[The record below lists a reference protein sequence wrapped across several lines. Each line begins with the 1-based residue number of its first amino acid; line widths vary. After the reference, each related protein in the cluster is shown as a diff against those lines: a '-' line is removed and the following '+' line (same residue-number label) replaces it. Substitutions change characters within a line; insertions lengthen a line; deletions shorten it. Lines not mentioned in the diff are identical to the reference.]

1 MTKKTN
7 ELGSGSRKL
16 AFQICTFALCFTFLS
31 GCYFP
36 SSISPDRR
44 IFENVSDFAT
54 PPVFV
59 QFQMELP
66 EPAPSGERF
75 VVEILDDV
83 TGLPYNSRLYEL
95 KQRSDQVY
103 ETTLSV
109 PSGSVIKYRYG
120 KIDQPL
126 TPEANTDGNPVA
138 YRLLY
143 APISIT
149 VQDHLQAWQG
159 EPYLGG
165 TGRLKGTLLDSST
178 NLPIEDIIVSAGGLR
193 TFTDANGKFVLEGL
207 GEGVNNVVFYAI
219 DGKYRTYQQGAS
231 IQSGMTTPA
240 NVRLDPM
247 PEVSVT
253 FLITPPVDAL
263 GAPIF
268 IAGNIYQLGNTF
280 AELIG
285 MMSIKPT
292 RMPMLTANADGT
304 LSITINLYA
313 ETDLRYKFTLGDGY
327 WNAEQYE
334 SGGFRVRQLI
344 VPTQDVTIN
353 QTIETWRSPDVQP
366 ITFSISIPPNI
377 SPSDNKFIQFRTGEW
392 MEPIPLWPL
401 GDGNYLY
408 ILFSPLNPSQ
418 SINYQ
423 FCRNEDCTNARD
435 AGSLSFERQVQPS
448 ENQQTITLT
457 LDSWQ
462 NWFPFEKNAL
472 VYDAYIPLK
481 PATYSTSIELT
492 PEMNP
497 SWLANAPDGI
507 AALDDFGADIVIFS
521 PQWFVSPNSP
531 YLHPEFGMTPFSV
544 ELISLMNLTG
554 LQGFETGLFPKLG
567 PHETMENWWT
577 SSPRAEAWWNAFFES
592 YHDFIINYAK
602 IAQETGSEQ
611 LLLGGKNLL
620 PAFEGGVYP
629 DGSESAVPIG
639 FDQRWLDLLRDIREI
654 YSGNLIWSTNT
665 NLTIDPL
672 PDFISEFDGIYIS
685 VDSPLALG
693 DEPTFEMIQAGFIE
707 VIDSQIYEVYRST
720 QKPITLALA
729 YPAVEFAASG
739 CALLSESC
747 YNDGLFRAS
756 EVSPYAISFSEQ
768 ALIYNA
774 VMPVIASRDWITGT
788 SIRGYEPSIVIHDG
802 ASSIAGKPAFDVIQY
817 WFNGIKP

>member
-1 MTKKTN
+1 MTKKTI
-7 ELGSGSRKL
+7 EIQSGFRKL
-16 AFQICTFALCFTFLS
+16 AFQIFTVALGLVFLS

-36 SSISPDRR
+36 SSISPDSR

-54 PPVFV
+54 PPVYV
-59 QFQMELP
+59 QFQLELP
-66 EPAPSGERF
+66 EPATAGERI

-95 KQRSDQVY
+95 KQLSDQVFG
-103 ETTLSV
+103 TSLSV

-120 KIDQPL
+120 KIDQPF
-126 TPEANTDGNPVA
+126 TPESTTRGNPVG

-159 EPYLGG
+159 EAYTGG

-178 NLPIEDIIVSAGGLR
+178 NHPIEDIIVSAGGLR

-207 GEGVNNVVFYAI
+207 GEGVHNVVFYAI

-240 NVRLDPM
+240 NVKLVSM

-268 IAGNIYQLGNTF
+268 IAGNIFQLGNTF
-280 AELIG
+280 AELTG
-285 MMSIKPT
+285 MMSIKPK
-292 RMPMLTANADGT
+292 RMPMLTANSDGT
-304 LSITINLYA
+304 LSLTLNLYA

-327 WNAEQYE
+327 WNAEQFE

-344 VPTQDVTIN
+344 VPPQDVNIN
-353 QTIETWRSPDVQP
+353 LTIETWRSPDVEP
-366 ITFSISIPPNI
+366 ITFSIAIPPEI
-377 SPSDNKFIQFRTGEW
+377 TPSDDKYIQFRTGDW

-401 GDGNYLY
+401 GNGNYLY
-408 ILFSPLNPSQ
+408 ILFSPMNPSQ
-418 SINYQ
+418 AIHYQ

-435 AGSLSFERQVQPS
+435 AGSLSFERQVQTS
-448 ENQQTITLT
+448 ENPQTVALT

-472 VYDAYIPLK
+472 VIDAFIPLK
-481 PATYSTSIELT
+481 AASYSTSIELT
-492 PEMNP
+492 SEMDP
-497 SWLANAPDGI
+497 AWLSHAPDGI
-507 AALDDFGADIVIFS
+507 AGLDDFGAGMVIFS
-521 PQWFVSPNSP
+521 PQWFVNPNSP

-554 LQGFETGLFPKLG
+554 LQGFEIGLFPNLG
-567 PHETMENWWT
+567 PHEAMENWWT
-577 SSPRAEAWWNAFFES
+577 SSPHTEAWLNVFFDS

-611 LLLGGKNLL
+611 LLIGGKNLL

-629 DGSESAVPIG
+629 DGSESAVPIN
-639 FDQRWLDLLRDIREI
+639 FDQHWLDLLRDIREI
-654 YSGNLIWSTNT
+654 YSGKLIWSTTT
-665 NLTIDPL
+665 NLAIDPL
-672 PDFISEFDGIYIS
+672 PDFIGEFDGIHIS

-693 DEPTFEMIQAGFIE
+693 DEPTFEMIQAGFVD
-707 VIDSQIYEVYRST
+707 VIDNQIYEVYRST
-720 QKPITLALA
+720 LKPITLALA

-747 YNDGLFRAS
+747 YNDGIFRTK
-756 EVSPYAISFSEQ
+756 EISPYANSFSEQ

-788 SIRGYEPSIVIHDG
+788 SIRGYEPTIVVHDG
-802 ASSIAGKPAFDVIQY
+802 ASSIAGKPAFDVVQY
-817 WFNGIKP
+817 WFNGMKP